1 MAVLHFVLKGPAVW
15 GGFLALAL
23 GLLLGH
29 REPMPQGL
37 LLIGLG
43 AVAFVACTVGRLLL
57 ASHLARTNRLSPSGK
72 GEADAASSSRRK
84 IVV

>member
-15 GGFLALAL
+15 GGVLALAL
-23 GLLLGH
+23 GLLLGL

-57 ASHLARTNRLSPSGK
+57 ASHLARTSRLSPSVGV
-72 GEADAASSSRRK
+72 EADAPLSSHRRIK
-84 IVV
+84 L